1 MAYDLKKANPSQTN
15 HYANYLARYEVDR
28 RSIYVGNLPHNVEN
42 IEEIL
47 HHAASQAGSVEKV
60 QIIRKEPRN
69 GESVCCRLLETLTN
83 QICDLEGG
91 RPTVFAFVEY
101 ARPDEALVAVNH
113 LVSLCIGSRS
123 VEKSN

>member
-1 MAYDLKKANPSQTN
+1 VAYDLKKANPAQSN

-47 HHAASQAGSVEKV
+47 RHAASQAGAVEKV

-69 GESVCCRLLETLTN
+69 GEYICCDFLDLMTN
-83 QICDLEGG
+83 LM
-91 RPTVFAFVEY
+91 R
-101 ARPDEALVAVNH
+101 N
-113 LVSLCIGSRS
+113 
-123 VEKSN
+123 